1 MRNLPPGFIDAFVM
15 PLGPMLV
22 KSALWLIAYLVA
34 EAIYTAATHVCDLLT
49 PIAVFAGTNVNYNV
63 NWTYG
68 GDHSKPN
75 KGYAALHG
83 CQGDTVTFN
92 FAGGP
97 HNVVLLAGSVGSEA
111 RHYCSLLCFVPG
123 SLLSVVQE
131 GLRPDFH
138 SLHLFLPRKSHGRDT
153 LWHMNPRKALF
164 LEHLV
169 AETALHSKYRR
180 FALEV
185 ALLAMW

>member
-1 MRNLPPGFIDAFVM
+1 MHSSN
-15 PLGPMLV
+15 
-22 KSALWLIAYLVA
+22 SYLRPSKLNRWT
-34 EAIYTAATHVCDLLT
+34 I
-49 PIAVFAGTNVNYNV
+49 FAGTNVNYNV

-111 RHYCSLLCFVPG
+111 RHYRSLLPCIVPD

-131 GLRPDFH
+131 GLHSDFH
-138 SLHLFLPRKSHGRDT
+138 SLHLFLATQVPRTRYT
-153 LWHMNPRKALF
+153 
-164 LEHLV
+164 V
-169 AETALHSKYRR
+169 AT
-180 FALEV
+180 
-185 ALLAMW
+185 